1 VTDLSLAALVIAAA
15 VYGASAA
22 SKLRGP
28 ASYRAYRRGL
38 DQTSLVPER
47 WLGSVAAAL
56 AAAETVTAVLAAVG
70 TILLIAHRAL
80 VVATAGL
87 GAAALLAAVLT
98 AGVAVVVRR
107 GTRARCACFGA
118 ATVSRI
124 GGTHLIRNGTLL
136 AVLGAGLATMTTSAG
151 RPAAGGVVLA
161 LAVAGTASL
170 VLIRLDDIVEL
181 FRAPAAPTGRPAP

>member
-1 VTDLSLAALVIAAA
+1 VTDLSFAALVVAALI
-15 VYGASAA
+15 YGTSAA
-22 SKLRGP
+22 SKLRDS
-28 ASYRAYRRGL
+28 ASYRAHREGL
-38 DQTSLVPER
+38 GETRLVPER
-47 WLGSVAAAL
+47 WLSSVAAAL
-56 AAAETVTAVLAAVG
+56 VATESVTAVLAAAG
-70 TILLIAHRAL
+70 AILLVVHLAI
-80 VVATAGL
+80 VVAIVGL

-124 GGTHLIRNGTLL
+124 GGTHLMRNGTLL
-136 AVLGAGLATMTTSAG
+136 AVLAAGLVTITTTAG
-151 RPAAGGVVLA
+151 RPAAAGVALA